1 MKKDIH
7 ICLADEDIIQ
17 LMGILI
23 DEDAEGALD
32 FLKKHIKGRARELLE
47 GG

>member
-7 ICLADEDIIQ
+7 LILKDEDIIQ

-23 DEDAEGALD
+23 DEDAEGALE
-32 FLKKHIKGRARELLE
+32 FLKKHIKSKARELLE